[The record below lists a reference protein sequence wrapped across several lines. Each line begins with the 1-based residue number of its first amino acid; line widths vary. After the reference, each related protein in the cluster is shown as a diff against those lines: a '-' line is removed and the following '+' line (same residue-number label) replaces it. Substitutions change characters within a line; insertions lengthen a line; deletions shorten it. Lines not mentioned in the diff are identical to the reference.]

1 MEDLSA
7 SEIARQYRVLKQT
20 LSMHSDLRDEFM
32 LKSQISEI
40 VVLVCSAILCSVTFA
55 SDDLYRTLGMIP
67 GHGQFI
73 IGVASVA
80 AFAFSLALLVLNW
93 NREAAQHAE
102 AAKRWSDVL
111 QRFRA
116 TRLED
121 KSWPSQ
127 VWAELSELYWQAGK
141 FSVGIPGRRFN
152 SLKARYLRK
161 VLISRMKSKYPG
173 APRFILWLL
182 IRIRHTSGAL
192 RDSGINTSSSRL

>member
-1 MEDLSA
+1 MDDLSA
-7 SEIARQYRVLKQT
+7 NEIARQYRVLKQT

-32 LKSQISEI
+32 LKSRVAEI
-40 VVLVCSAILCSVTFA
+40 VILVCSAILCSVTFA
-55 SDDLYRTLGMIP
+55 SDDFYRTLGMVP
-67 GHGQFI
+67 GHGRVVTGI
-73 IGVASVA
+73 ASVA
-80 AFAFSLALLVLNW
+80 AFAFSLALIVLSW

-121 KSWPSQ
+121 MSWPSQ
-127 VWAELSELYWQAGK
+127 VWAELSGLYWQADK
-141 FSVGIPGRRFN
+141 FSVDIPGRRFN
-152 SLKARYLRK
+152 ALKARYLRK
-161 VLISRMKSKYPG
+161 VLISRLKSRYPG

-192 RDSGINTSSSRL
+192 RDSEINM